1 MGSCYRCDPGTEEPL
16 LFEPGDREHCNSE
29 HMGRAEQLTGWGSP
43 KPQEFLF
50 LQSLKPTA
58 EEKLNNLSCG
68 EAKFWEVFAIGE
80 WVELYSVPETGVEL
94 KQ

>member
-1 MGSCYRCDPGTEEPL
+1 MGSCSRCDPGTEEPL
-16 LFEPGDREHCNSE
+16 LFEPGDREHSKSE
-29 HMGRAEQLTGWGSP
+29 QVGRAEQLTGWGRP
-43 KPQEFLF
+43 RPQEFLF

-58 EEKLNNLSCG
+58 EEKLNNLSRG

-80 WVELYSVPETGVEL
+80 WVELCSVPETGLEL